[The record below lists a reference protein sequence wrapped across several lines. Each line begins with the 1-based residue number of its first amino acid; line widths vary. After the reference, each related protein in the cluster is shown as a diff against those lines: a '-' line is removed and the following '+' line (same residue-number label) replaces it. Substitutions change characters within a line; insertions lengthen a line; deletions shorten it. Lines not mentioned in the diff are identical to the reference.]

1 MEAVFALAGGLIG
14 FVSAIVSFTILET
27 GLLLSL
33 SIWSGVGILAW
44 FGGLAFA
51 MVLRNLPAT
60 AAKAQSV

>member
-1 MEAVFALAGGLIG
+1 MFFVHCSIVF
-14 FVSAIVSFTILET
+14 S